1 MKKRLT
7 LFLSFFT
14 LLILVACLWK
24 GGEKCYAELCIS
36 EAEMQE
42 IMADR
47 SQASQALYKEILFNE
62 YALIY
67 DNRDNRFFYSLVEN
81 SETAYNPYVKCVS
94 AGTDVRL
101 AIVGREITDE
111 VIRNGEEFGLLF
123 YTDKEY
129 EYVKLAFTTLP
140 LLSVEYEGE
149 LSIDEDIPAPMKLRM
164 FDNREDATQRII
176 DAAGEI
182 HYRGRSSRYYPKKAF
197 RFTLYTNSVGENRRE
212 NKTALLG
219 LREDG
224 DWILYAAYND
234 DVKVRNVFSSKIW
247 KESSSE
253 SNSCG
258 VDNGMEYK
266 WTELFVNGQYWG
278 LYALGYPIDATQ
290 LKMTA
295 GEYMYAKTEPGTLE
309 KNIDPYSEGAIE
321 PYRIRKLGVNAEESW
336 EPLSKFYIAMRDS
349 SDSYAAFRK
358 ITDRQNSID
367 LYLFLNLIQG
377 VDHADIRGANLTFNL
392 YLTNKFCEG
401 GTRQVMLY
409 TPWDMDRTWGKG
421 FASEGRFVT
430 PDQNVIMETNL
441 VHFLLEEDD
450 EEIKEQLV
458 QRYYEL
464 RESTWSEEHLL
475 EILNT
480 YEKQIFLSGAY
491 ARDITRWPETNAN
504 VKDLSEFKKYV
515 LERLSYM
522 DIYIQQI
529 K

>member
-1 MKKRLT
+1 MKNRLT
-7 LFLSFFT
+7 LFLAFIT
-14 LLILVACLWK
+14 LFLLVMCLRD
-24 GGEKCYAELCIS
+24 GGEKRYSELCIS
-36 EAEMQE
+36 ETKMQDLMAVRAEAAQVLCE
-42 IMADR
+42 
-47 SQASQALYKEILFNE
+47 EVFFNE
-62 YALIY
+62 YSLFY
-67 DNRDNRFFYSLVEN
+67 DQGDQRFFYSLLEN
-81 SETAYNPYVKCVS
+81 SDSAYNPYVKCV
-94 AGTDVRL
+94 GKDVNVQV
-101 AIVGREITDE
+101 AIVGQEISDE
-111 VIRNGEEFGLLF
+111 VIRKGEEFGMFF

-129 EYVKLAFTTLP
+129 SYVKLVFTTLP
-140 LLSVEYEGE
+140 LLSIEYEGE
-149 LSIDEDIPAPMKLRM
+149 LSVDEDIPAPMKLRL
-164 FDNREDATQRII
+164 FDNRAEATQHVI
-176 DAAGEI
+176 DAEGEI
-182 HYRGRSSRYYPKKAF
+182 HYRGRTSRDYPKKPF

-247 KESSSE
+247 KESSSA

-290 LKMTA
+290 LKMTT
-295 GEYMYAKTEPGTLE
+295 GEYMYSKTEPGTLE

-321 PYRIRKLGVNAEESW
+321 PYRIRKLGVNTEESW

-349 SDSYAAFRK
+349 SDSYAAFRE
-358 ITDRQNSID
+358 ITDRQNSMD

-401 GTRQVMLY
+401 GTREVMLY

-421 FASEGRFVT
+421 FASEGKFVT

-475 EILNT
+475 EILDT

-491 ARDITRWPETNAN
+491 GRDITRWPETNAN
-504 VKDLSEFKKYV
+504 VKDLSEFKEYV